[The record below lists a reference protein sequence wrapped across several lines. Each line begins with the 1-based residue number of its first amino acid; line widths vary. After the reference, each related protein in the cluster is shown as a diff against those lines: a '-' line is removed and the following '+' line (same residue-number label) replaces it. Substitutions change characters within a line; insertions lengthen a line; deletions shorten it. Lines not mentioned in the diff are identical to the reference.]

1 MEIDREQIKDGC
13 MLMIQSIEHK
23 NDEWKLRVKAQ
34 SKSNENVPKGGF
46 CIILLLM
53 SSASLAGHG

>member
-1 MEIDREQIKDGC
+1 MEIESKKMD

-34 SKSNENVPKGGF
+34 IKSIENVPKGGF

-53 SSASLAGHG
+53 SKCLISGP